1 MINDNLFHLIG
12 QGKKNAQI
20 LGGKLIK
27 RNNVLLFEITT
38 DQRCISVHLPDIVL
52 RISYN
57 LLHVTSNIKLL
68 KCDDDRLIGHPL
80 LSGYLRL
87 ALLFTE
93 FAKESLY
100 DAVVIYEYSG
110 DQQ

>member
-1 MINDNLFHLIG
+1 
-12 QGKKNAQI
+12 
-20 LGGKLIK
+20 
-27 RNNVLLFEITT
+27 
-38 DQRCISVHLPDIVL
+38 VHLPDIVL

-80 LSGYLRL
+80 LPGYLRL

-93 FAKESLY
+93 CTKESLY
-100 DAVVIYEYSG
+100 DAVVIYDYSG
-110 DQQ
+110 DQQVKKNSSPLNQRGEEEYYFR